1 MQQEFEDQ
9 ISIYDTLQ
17 CLKNFEDDALQTF
30 ATFIVVDVKKNNDNK
45 KNRKQNQKNKI
56 KKEQNKKDRG
66 QIGHRVILIR
76 SIIIQLL
83 NT

>member
-9 ISIYDTLQ
+9 ISIYNTLQ

-45 KNRKQNQKNKI
+45 KTESKTKKNKI
-56 KKEQNKKDRG
+56 RKEQNKKDRS